1 MFANKASLFG
11 NPKNSKLDVIHLQ
24 GVALERLKLELEEH
38 QALTGY
44 LRCVRGNASAHI
56 QSACESRK
64 QMRFMKWMVASNS
77 ANHCSF
83 HLLKMGI
90 DQGAPNLR
98 AMVLNC
104 KNENTT
110 VHASHQA
117 FNDPRLDRINWFK
130 NLGWTRQFQA
140 CLGSNLLIEFCYG
153 RLGGSSFCAPS
164 KGIICSRM
172 FLCTFWQSEM
182 EENLNA
188 VLFSTANSAGTQHL
202 TLQRVFRHM
211 ANFHFYW
218 ACVCSI
224 DQLLILK
231 KISCKLM

>member
-90 DQGAPNLR
+90 DQGAPDLR

-104 KNENTT
+104 RNENTT

-117 FNDPRLDRINWFK
+117 FNDPRLDRINSFK
-130 NLGWTRQFQA
+130 NLG
-140 CLGSNLLIEFCYG
+140 
-153 RLGGSSFCAPS
+153 
-164 KGIICSRM
+164 
-172 FLCTFWQSEM
+172 
-182 EENLNA
+182 
-188 VLFSTANSAGTQHL
+188 
-202 TLQRVFRHM
+202 
-211 ANFHFYW
+211 
-218 ACVCSI
+218 
-224 DQLLILK
+224 
-231 KISCKLM
+231 